1 MLRRSRRG
9 LRTVGDFN
17 DFLHGLRSRELSR
30 LPRDARTVVHGGAAG
45 SWYFDWFADWYPT
58 PVRRHVGVEA
68 FASRPAELHAD
79 VEWLERSLGDLE
91 PVGDGDADL
100 VFAGQVV
107 EHLWPDEIGGFL
119 LESHRV
125 LRRGGTLAMDSPNRR
140 VTTAIGWEH
149 PEHTVEFRGDEM
161 LDLVTLAGFDRVRV
175 RGIWLCFDRQRNR
188 FLPLDA
194 SPRTIPTEQRIAA
207 AAGRPEDSFVWWLEA
222 ERGDAEPDRE
232 RLTKQ
237 VRKIY
242 ERYRAYRFS
251 RLKHSVGSVS
261 GVGSD
266 RVVAARSR
274 EAGHLLFGP
283 YVPMRPGSW
292 SARFRLA
299 AGPGHASG
307 PFGLV
312 DIAAGSGGEVVVRK
326 ELTEESLPLDG
337 VLHEV
342 SVPFVLDRTELSV
355 EFRAQSYGAVP
366 MSAVLHV
373 DVEREEPAA
382 DARHDH
388 RVETAR
394 A

>member
-1 MLRRSRRG
+1 MLGRSRRG

-17 DFLHGLRSRELSR
+17 DFLHGLRSRELAR

-58 PVRRHVGVEA
+58 PVRRHIGVEA

-266 RVVAARSR
+266 RVVAARAR

-299 AGPGHASG
+299 AGPGHVSG

-326 ELTEESLPLDG
+326 ELTEESLPFDG
-337 VLHEV
+337 FLHEV
-342 SVPFVLDRTELSV
+342 SVPFLLNTAELSV

-373 DVEREEPAA
+373 DVEGEEPLGESPAK
-382 DARHDH
+382 HP
-388 RVETAR
+388 VETAR